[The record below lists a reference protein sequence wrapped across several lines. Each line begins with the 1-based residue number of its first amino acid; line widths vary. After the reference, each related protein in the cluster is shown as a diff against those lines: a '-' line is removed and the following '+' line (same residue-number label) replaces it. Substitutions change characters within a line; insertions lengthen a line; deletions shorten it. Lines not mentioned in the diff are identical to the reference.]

1 MSRLL
6 CCALIGCVN
15 SRYYLHLAQGPLKQR
30 HLIRKFFSKSFR
42 KMISAN
48 IENAPYPHFGT
59 TAIHAG
65 YSFDEHGSVV
75 QGIGTSTTF
84 AQDEPGKPKGSHEY
98 SRSVCAAFGYL
109 PRVARLGPAP

>member
-1 MSRLL
+1 
-6 CCALIGCVN
+6 
-15 SRYYLHLAQGPLKQR
+15 
-30 HLIRKFFSKSFR
+30 
-42 KMISAN
+42 MISAN
-48 IENAPYPHFGT
+48 IENAPFPHFGT

-98 SRSVCAAFGYL
+98 SRSV
-109 PRVARLGPAP
+109 